1 MFAFLLPASVIFAS
15 KLRALNHL
23 QAFDTRFSW
32 TLPNSLDN
40 LYVSEI
46 VGMSSTFR
54 PCQDSHS
61 DFGSSQE
68 LQSADCEAVSI
79 APGKR

>member
-40 LYVSEI
+40 LYVS
-46 VGMSSTFR
+46 V
-54 PCQDSHS
+54 
-61 DFGSSQE
+61 
-68 LQSADCEAVSI
+68 
-79 APGKR
+79 